1 MMKSKLVLLCAAAA
15 VVQLTEPS
23 VARAFS
29 EKSRFDRQPAMQP
42 IRRLGLLPVV
52 HNVIDARRTLSDQT
66 ILRGILSQ
74 PLAADDFAQKFNTAL
89 KAVADASGR
98 FWTMDAIPSEAVSGR
113 SQSAGEISSFQR
125 AQLVNEYDLDGWLKA
140 DVYFT
145 ADHTAIRLT
154 MTGPQ
159 LKPVIAREDV
169 LLPYG
174 ADWEALAN
182 GFAQAVG
189 RLSETIGHDGRVVF
203 ENPEMFGIDFGSERG
218 IVAGQRLK
226 AGLVVQSAAHPQTG
240 EVLRYQRHSLYE
252 IEVVDVK
259 QGASL
264 ARKVSLD
271 PDLIKQAESAYG
283 RGTDRKF
290 QLLVWRDSNDAATVA
305 SGVWKP
311 VSNSVTRA
319 DAGPAGFTPRESLA
333 SQANTQG
340 MQKPVGS
347 SATLNSSEASRP
359 APSVAMLAPNSFPM
373 PSFKREG
380 DAFFSTMKFSA
391 GASNGTLEL
400 SKGPVVSALPGYL
413 LNTFSLQDGFRYAGE
428 WNIRY
433 GAEYAAFSG
442 PMDGSRFSFKGGGS
456 APASTLQIP
465 EFPINWGGE
474 AQYSTGSVKTE
485 KSKKTFDAFEL
496 FGTLSTERALEGGW
510 GLGIEYKQS
519 LTGLLA
525 GAFAFEAA
533 IEVDPGAPAPREL
546 GVQWRYINDGDRW
559 TEWLLGLT
567 WKLGAAE

>member
-1 MMKSKLVLLCAAAA
+1 
-15 VVQLTEPS
+15 
-23 VARAFS
+23 
-29 EKSRFDRQPAMQP
+29 
-42 IRRLGLLPVV
+42 
-52 HNVIDARRTLSDQT
+52 
-66 ILRGILSQ
+66 
-74 PLAADDFAQKFNTAL
+74 
-89 KAVADASGR
+89 
-98 FWTMDAIPSEAVSGR
+98 
-113 SQSAGEISSFQR
+113 
-125 AQLVNEYDLDGWLKA
+125 
-140 DVYFT
+140 
-145 ADHTAIRLT
+145 
-154 MTGPQ
+154 
-159 LKPVIAREDV
+159 
-169 LLPYG
+169 
-174 ADWEALAN
+174 
-182 GFAQAVG
+182 
-189 RLSETIGHDGRVVF
+189 
-203 ENPEMFGIDFGSERG
+203 
-218 IVAGQRLK
+218 
-226 AGLVVQSAAHPQTG
+226 
-240 EVLRYQRHSLYE
+240 
-252 IEVVDVK
+252 
-259 QGASL
+259 
-264 ARKVSLD
+264 
-271 PDLIKQAESAYG
+271 
-283 RGTDRKF
+283 
-290 QLLVWRDSNDAATVA
+290 
-305 SGVWKP
+305 
-311 VSNSVTRA
+311 
-319 DAGPAGFTPRESLA
+319 
-333 SQANTQG
+333 
-340 MQKPVGS
+340 
-347 SATLNSSEASRP
+347 
-359 APSVAMLAPNSFPM
+359 M

-413 LNTFSLQDGFRYAGE
+413 LNTLSLQDGFRYAGE

-533 IEVDPGAPAPREL
+533 IEVDPGSPAPREL

>member
-1 MMKSKLVLLCAAAA
+1 
-15 VVQLTEPS
+15 
-23 VARAFS
+23 
-29 EKSRFDRQPAMQP
+29 
-42 IRRLGLLPVV
+42 
-52 HNVIDARRTLSDQT
+52 
-66 ILRGILSQ
+66 
-74 PLAADDFAQKFNTAL
+74 
-89 KAVADASGR
+89 
-98 FWTMDAIPSEAVSGR
+98 
-113 SQSAGEISSFQR
+113 
-125 AQLVNEYDLDGWLKA
+125 
-140 DVYFT
+140 
-145 ADHTAIRLT
+145 
-154 MTGPQ
+154 
-159 LKPVIAREDV
+159 
-169 LLPYG
+169 
-174 ADWEALAN
+174 
-182 GFAQAVG
+182 
-189 RLSETIGHDGRVVF
+189 
-203 ENPEMFGIDFGSERG
+203 
-218 IVAGQRLK
+218 
-226 AGLVVQSAAHPQTG
+226 
-240 EVLRYQRHSLYE
+240 
-252 IEVVDVK
+252 
-259 QGASL
+259 
-264 ARKVSLD
+264 
-271 PDLIKQAESAYG
+271 
-283 RGTDRKF
+283 
-290 QLLVWRDSNDAATVA
+290 
-305 SGVWKP
+305 
-311 VSNSVTRA
+311 TRA

-333 SQANTQG
+333 SPANTQG

-347 SATLNSSEASRP
+347 PATLNSSEPSRP
-359 APSVAMLAPNSFPM
+359 APSVAMSAPNSFPM

-413 LNTFSLQDGFRYAGE
+413 LNTLSLQDGFRYAGE

-533 IEVDPGAPAPREL
+533 IEVDPGSPAPREL